1 MLPGGHG
8 ARTSARVFARMILA
22 LLLLAFAFPALAN
35 APCHDAPL
43 APLAMAM
50 THAGH
55 QAPHHGVPASDE
67 RGVVPH
73 MCIGCIPPAS
83 IAPRPMTAPVAYGAV
98 RRAIVASAFP
108 AGLSA
113 PPILPPPR
121 PTV

>member
-1 MLPGGHG
+1 MLPGEHR
-8 ARTSARVFARMILA
+8 ARKAARVFARMILA

-35 APCHDAPL
+35 TPCHDAPV
-43 APLAMAM
+43 APHAMAKAH
-50 THAGH
+50 TGH
-55 QAPHHGVPASDE
+55 KTPHHGVPASDE
-67 RGVVPH
+67 RGMVPH

-83 IAPRPMTAPVAYGAV
+83 IAPRPVAVPIAYGAV
-98 RRAIVASAFP
+98 RRAIIASAFA

>member
-1 MLPGGHG
+1 MLPGERR
-8 ARTSARVFARMILA
+8 ARKAARVFARMILA
-22 LLLLAFAFPALAN
+22 LLLAAFAFPALAN
-35 APCHDAPL
+35 GPCHDP
-43 APLAMAM
+43 PVVRHAMAM
-50 THAGH
+50 PHAGH
-55 QAPHHGVPASDE
+55 QTPHHGGPASDE

-83 IAPRPMTAPVAYGAV
+83 IAPRPVAVPMAYDAV
-98 RRAIVASAFP
+98 GRAIIASAFS